1 MLLYNQK
8 EGNKNPNKRKKE
20 VTKMKKRVEKI
31 IKKFNDWKENELIH
45 KEWESED
52 YDNVTV
58 YEDVEGDII
67 CIERDANGNIVE
79 AWEE

>member
-1 MLLYNQK
+1 
-8 EGNKNPNKRKKE
+8 
-20 VTKMKKRVEKI
+20 MKKKVEKI
-31 IKKFNDWKENELIH
+31 IKKFNDWKENELIY
-45 KEWESED
+45 KTWKSED

-67 CIERDANGNIVE
+67 CIERDAKGNIVD

>member
-1 MLLYNQK
+1 
-8 EGNKNPNKRKKE
+8 
-20 VTKMKKRVEKI
+20 MKKRIEKI
-31 IKKFNDWKENELIH
+31 IKKFNDWKENELIY

-58 YEDVEGDII
+58 YEDVAGDIF
-67 CIERDANGNIVE
+67 CIERDANGNIVD

>member
-1 MLLYNQK
+1 
-8 EGNKNPNKRKKE
+8 
-20 VTKMKKRVEKI
+20 MKKRVEKI
-31 IKKFNDWKENELIH
+31 IKKFNDWKENELIY

-67 CIERDANGNIVE
+67 CIERDANGNIVD

>member
-1 MLLYNQK
+1 
-8 EGNKNPNKRKKE
+8 
-20 VTKMKKRVEKI
+20 MKKKVEKI
-31 IKKFNDWKENELIH
+31 IKKFNDWKENELIY

-67 CIERDANGNIVE
+67 CIERDANGNIVD

>member
-1 MLLYNQK
+1 
-8 EGNKNPNKRKKE
+8 
-20 VTKMKKRVEKI
+20 MKKKVEKI
-31 IKKFNDWKENELIH
+31 IKKFNNWKENELIY

-67 CIERDANGNIVE
+67 CIERDANGNIVD